1 MFYLQYHLLIPHW
14 LLALHYTQFMNF
26 KTIHF
31 YYNHFDDNSNNEI
44 IRITHKQR
52 TMPMNWLKTFV
63 FTFVGTLGKMEVSD
77 QYTASDGLITVHCS
91 GPKYILLTPRYQNVL
106 LHPKIIA
113 VIQTTYNYDVW
124 CYEVLWMVTIFK
136 TSHLGS
142 TLP

>member
-1 MFYLQYHLLIPHW
+1 
-14 LLALHYTQFMNF
+14 MNF

-113 VIQTTYNYDVW
+113 VIQTTYNYDV
-124 CYEVLWMVTIFK
+124 
-136 TSHLGS
+136 
-142 TLP
+142 